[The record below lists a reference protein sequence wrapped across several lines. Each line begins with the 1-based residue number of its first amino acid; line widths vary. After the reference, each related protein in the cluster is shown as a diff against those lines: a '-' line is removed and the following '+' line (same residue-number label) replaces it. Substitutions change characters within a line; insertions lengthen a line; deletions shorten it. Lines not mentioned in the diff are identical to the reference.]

1 MSLKRIH
8 DVWAKRAAA
17 DTLTVCTIEGLL
29 IQETDQLLLTAS
41 GNNGISWSHGRPRS
55 HLDTISN
62 AQPLNIQQIS
72 LPSRALCYR
81 PVDYNSDFTP
91 PAGSC
96 IVTQSARL
104 LECQQDIRGC
114 VKQAVGQIRLKVH
127 LFLIFGFCKWYGLIP
142 SKQLEYSLYFRRQ

>member
-1 MSLKRIH
+1 MRQIFKNKYCTCKESNNLFLLSFKRIH

-17 DTLTVCTIEGLL
+17 GILTVCTIEGSL

-41 GNNGISWSHGRPRS
+41 DNNGISWSHAWPRS
-55 HLDTISN
+55 HLDTIYY

-96 IVTQSARL
+96 IVTQSARVPT
-104 LECQQDIRGC
+104 RYT
-114 VKQAVGQIRLKVH
+114 RL
-127 LFLIFGFCKWYGLIP
+127 C
-142 SKQLEYSLYFRRQ
+142 